1 MEKLTVKDLDVGGKK
16 VLVRVDF
23 NVPLDGGKVTDDT
36 RIRAALPTIEFLLAN
51 QAKVILVTHLGR
63 PKGKVVEELRLD
75 PVAQRLSD
83 LLKIEVI
90 KTDDTVGDEVDRAIN
105 QLAPDQ
111 VLLLENVRFNPG
123 EKANEPAFAKQL
135 ADLADIYVNDAFG
148 TAHRAHASTAGVADF
163 LPAAA
168 GMLVEKE
175 LRLMGEALRN
185 PERPFTAILGGAK
198 VSDKIG
204 VIDNLL
210 EKVDALIIGGG
221 MANTFLEAQGYDL
234 KASLVEKEKLALAKE
249 ALAKAEE
256 KGVKLLL
263 PQDLLVASEVQAD
276 SEYRTVSLDQVPD
289 NWKAV
294 DIGEKTAKMFVDQIV
309 ASKTIIWNGPMGVF
323 ELAPFAKG
331 TEALA
336 QAMVDV
342 DGITIVGGGDSVAAV
357 EKMGVADKLTHISTG
372 GGASLQFLEGKPLPG
387 IEALNNK

>member
-1 MEKLTVKDLDVGGKK
+1 MDKLTVKDLDVAGKK

-83 LLKIEVI
+83 LLKLEVI
-90 KTDDTVGDEVDRAIN
+90 KTDETVGEEVDRAIN

-123 EKANEPAFAKQL
+123 EKANEAAFAKQL
-135 ADLADIYVNDAFG
+135 AALADFYVNDAFG
-148 TAHRAHASTAGVADF
+148 TAHRAHASTVGVADF

-185 PERPFTAILGGAK
+185 PKRPFTAILGGAK

-249 ALAKAEE
+249 ALALAEE

-276 SEYRTVSLDQVPD
+276 SEYRTVSLDLVPD

-336 QAMVDV
+336 QAMVEV
-342 DGITIVGGGDSVAAV
+342 NGVTIVGGGDSVAAV

>member
-148 TAHRAHASTAGVADF
+148 TAHRAPASTAGVADL

>member
-1 MEKLTVKDLDVGGKK
+1 VEKLTVKDLDVGGKK

>member
-1 MEKLTVKDLDVGGKK
+1 VDKLTVKDLDVAGKK

-83 LLKIEVI
+83 LLKLEVI
-90 KTDDTVGDEVDRAIN
+90 KTDETVGEEVDRAIN

-123 EKANEPAFAKQL
+123 EKANEAAFAKQL
-135 ADLADIYVNDAFG
+135 AALADFYVNDAFG
-148 TAHRAHASTAGVADF
+148 TAHRAHASTVGVADF

-185 PERPFTAILGGAK
+185 PKRPFTAILGGAK

-249 ALAKAEE
+249 ALALAEE

-276 SEYRTVSLDQVPD
+276 SEYRTVSLDLVPD

-331 TEALA
+331 TEA
-336 QAMVDV
+336 
-342 DGITIVGGGDSVAAV
+342 
-357 EKMGVADKLTHISTG
+357 
-372 GGASLQFLEGKPLPG
+372 
-387 IEALNNK
+387 

>member
-148 TAHRAHASTAGVADF
+148 TAHRAHASTAGVADL

>member
-1 MEKLTVKDLDVGGKK
+1 VEKLTVKDLDVGGKK

-148 TAHRAHASTAGVADF
+148 TAHRAHASTAGVADL